1 MSQTIVFL
9 GWDKPWTDLF
19 AGWLESE
26 PDRLRRCLVVVP
38 TRESGRRL
46 RERLVSKTARNGSGA
61 ILGPRMATPD
71 DFFRPDQTMPDAIR
85 WAGWLS
91 ALRETRDQE
100 VASLFPSGVANRDDA
115 WRLAVIRQIEQ
126 ARELL
131 ASGNADFAAVA
142 ASLSGDHDRWQELA
156 RLEQGVV
163 SLWKQWG
170 WADPVRAK
178 RARALNPLCPQG
190 VDEII
195 LAGVADPTALAVE
208 SWRGLAERK
217 IPITVLV
224 GAPANLKPAFDDWG
238 RPKPEFWSDRRQHT
252 TPEPTRSLVAAD
264 AVALADAV
272 VRSCMDRSNADVAVG
287 VCDAT
292 FAPAI
297 ARRFQEAGWPTF
309 DPEGVPLAKDGWP
322 ELLEALAGALDSPND
337 HAAIARAARHPAVW
351 AQWLEGYSAK
361 ATFAAL
367 DKWEVKNAISNPAI
381 TIERLCASDNEAEKA
396 AGALLAKV
404 HGFVKAASAGG
415 PNTIETTLRA
425 WLQAGPPEAASHAL
439 AEMDSWPQLP
449 GTDFGLSLRLQWLA
463 SSLASVA
470 RSSDASEAVLAL
482 QGWLEL
488 SFDPA
493 AHLILAGL
501 HEGCVPEAP
510 PSDPLI
516 TESVREKLGLRNR
529 QSRLARETFLYT
541 AMVEGRRA
549 GGSVTVLTAQVNAQ
563 GDPCQPSRVLL
574 QARPEILPARVLKF
588 VKEKPD
594 VPLQHTPPWSRG
606 VWKLRPPPNAS
617 PNKEWKHVSPS
628 ALRAYLACPTR
639 FYFARVLGWEKFV
652 PFDAELN
659 AGGFG
664 DLIHSVLR
672 RWGGDTEARELADA
686 GKLKACWLDLLK
698 KEADEQFGSSVPPL
712 IRLQLMSAEERLV
725 ELSEKQAEQRRQG
738 WRVVEVEK
746 QLDGVL
752 TLAGLPVHMRVD
764 RIDRHEDGPVR
775 VIDYKTGKTSED
787 PRKTHLR
794 AWSEERCLAPLGPLW
809 VVKGKSKDKSYGW
822 TDLQLPLYAEAVRKH
837 LGLAALPEA
846 YYALMPEAVGD
857 TQFMPFEGMDEATEN
872 ALSWAEEAARRIVA
886 GVFWPP
892 APEVKYDDLAAL
904 APEGLERA
912 LGGEW
917 AKFLAGNPQDNE
929 KGANP

>member
-1 MSQTIVFL
+1 
-9 GWDKPWTDLF
+9 
-19 AGWLESE
+19 
-26 PDRLRRCLVVVP
+26 
-38 TRESGRRL
+38 
-46 RERLVSKTARNGSGA
+46 
-61 ILGPRMATPD
+61 
-71 DFFRPDQTMPDAIR
+71 
-85 WAGWLS
+85 
-91 ALRETRDQE
+91 
-100 VASLFPSGVANRDDA
+100 
-115 WRLAVIRQIEQ
+115 
-126 ARELL
+126 
-131 ASGNADFAAVA
+131 
-142 ASLSGDHDRWQELA
+142 
-156 RLEQGVV
+156 
-163 SLWKQWG
+163 
-170 WADPVRAK
+170 
-178 RARALNPLCPQG
+178 
-190 VDEII
+190 
-195 LAGVADPTALAVE
+195 
-208 SWRGLAERK
+208 
-217 IPITVLV
+217 
-224 GAPANLKPAFDDWG
+224 
-238 RPKPEFWSDRRQHT
+238 
-252 TPEPTRSLVAAD
+252 
-264 AVALADAV
+264 
-272 VRSCMDRSNADVAVG
+272 
-287 VCDAT
+287 
-292 FAPAI
+292 
-297 ARRFQEAGWPTF
+297 
-309 DPEGVPLAKDGWP
+309 
-322 ELLEALAGALDSPND
+322 
-337 HAAIARAARHPAVW
+337 
-351 AQWLEGYSAK
+351 
-361 ATFAAL
+361 
-367 DKWEVKNAISNPAI
+367 
-381 TIERLCASDNEAEKA
+381 
-396 AGALLAKV
+396 
-404 HGFVKAASAGG
+404 
-415 PNTIETTLRA
+415 
-425 WLQAGPPEAASHAL
+425 
-439 AEMDSWPQLP
+439 
-449 GTDFGLSLRLQWLA
+449 
-463 SSLASVA
+463 
-470 RSSDASEAVLAL
+470 
-482 QGWLEL
+482 
-488 SFDPA
+488 
-493 AHLILAGL
+493 
-501 HEGCVPEAP
+501 
-510 PSDPLI
+510 
-516 TESVREKLGLRNR
+516 
-529 QSRLARETFLYT
+529 
-541 AMVEGRRA
+541 MVEGRRA

-606 VWKLRPPPNAS
+606 DWKLRPPPNAS

-725 ELSEKQAEQRRQG
+725 ALSEKQAEQRRQG

-794 AWSEERCLAPLGPLW
+794 AWSEERCPAPLGPLW

-837 LGLAALPEA
+837 LGLATLPEV

-892 APEVKYDDLAAL
+892 VPEVKYDDLAAL
-904 APEGLERA
+904 APEGLEQA